1 MYSKQHFL
9 LEAVQILLQC
19 MRVEAFGGGGTPI
32 LPFFV
37 RRVPTLPGKPW
48 KKWNF
53 VIFFSKPGKCLEFPQ
68 KVVKTGNF
76 NLKPGKNV
84 KFANSMFQASLFKMS
99 FTKIILIC
107 FFVIST
113 LSTQTL
119 IRSQIDIGF
128 HCFYLKI
135 TWKIHGILCHKRSGN
150 PASVLTH
157 FEIFITKICMKVP
170 EIWHTKNMKKTLEF
184 RTKNLEKTW
193 NLVFGKK
200 WEPCVGINIVS
211 VAKNGIGSFTGF
223 PQTWKAW
230 NVQKVW
236 SNFFVNIWHNKERWC
251 QRIKFLKN
259 YLSSLNVF
267 KEKLTLSNKCL
278 GWNIQ
283 KSCMHVV
290 RTCLLFSPSLGRQ
303 IINSVLKKLLGTS

>member
-1 MYSKQHFL
+1 MYEGGGFW
-9 LEAVQILLQC
+9 
-19 MRVEAFGGGGTPI
+19 GGGTPI

-119 IRSQIDIGF
+119 IRSQIDPGF
-128 HCFYLKI
+128 YCFYLEI
-135 TWKIHGILCHKRSGN
+135 TWKIHEILCHKRSGN
-150 PASVLTH
+150 PGESIPRFYH
-157 FEIFITKICMKVP
+157 
-170 EIWHTKNMKKTLEF
+170 
-184 RTKNLEKTW
+184 
-193 NLVFGKK
+193 
-200 WEPCVGINIVS
+200 
-211 VAKNGIGSFTGF
+211 
-223 PQTWKAW
+223 
-230 NVQKVW
+230 
-236 SNFFVNIWHNKERWC
+236 
-251 QRIKFLKN
+251 
-259 YLSSLNVF
+259 
-267 KEKLTLSNKCL
+267 
-278 GWNIQ
+278 
-283 KSCMHVV
+283 
-290 RTCLLFSPSLGRQ
+290 SLGALIFVRGDNEKIYILISMDV
-303 IINSVLKKLLGTS
+303 IIFLSWDLVDLFVCLFRSGFLNYYFLQTSTPIECDGLSIWILLVDVWTWGGLRVLFTYCAFTHTVYWQV